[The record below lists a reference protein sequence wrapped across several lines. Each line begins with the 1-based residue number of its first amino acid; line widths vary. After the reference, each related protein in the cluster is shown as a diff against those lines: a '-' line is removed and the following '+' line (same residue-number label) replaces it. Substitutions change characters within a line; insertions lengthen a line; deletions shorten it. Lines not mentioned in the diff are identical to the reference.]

1 MTITATH
8 RHALKVITQLWPNL
22 RGGGYG
28 RELNEAGG
36 SDILSV
42 RIVKNGAG
50 HKHDHHTVMI
60 SVISS
65 SFPEDV
71 ARRDRVEF
79 RGVETCLEVEI
90 AFEWSP
96 QLGKYY
102 HCVIFT
108 KAGTEVLD
116 IPTKAKRLDA
126 RRVACRAVNLLI
138 GRLTERWIAEPQ
150 PEPQPEPKPEPES
163 EVWVEECARCGE
175 VKPAAKFQRG
185 VCSECCKVASPWNS
199 TEPEPKIEH
208 WCPYC
213 GDFIFSNV
221 HRPDFHNS
229 SDDPDELTSD
239 KVRVDG
245 VVFDCLES
253 FEAEQLKGSKLKA
266 YTELCERVVTPLKGQ
281 G

>member
-1 MTITATH
+1 MKRMTKQLAKLLPNNEGNPECMTLTATH

-150 PEPQPEPKPEPES
+150 PEP
-163 EVWVEECARCGE
+163 
-175 VKPAAKFQRG
+175 
-185 VCSECCKVASPWNS
+185 
-199 TEPEPKIEH
+199 
-208 WCPYC
+208 
-213 GDFIFSNV
+213 
-221 HRPDFHNS
+221 
-229 SDDPDELTSD
+229 ELE
-239 KVRVDG
+239 
-245 VVFDCLES
+245 L
-253 FEAEQLKGSKLKA
+253 EQLKGSKLKA
-266 YTELCERVVTPLKGQ
+266 YAELCERVTTPLKAQ

>member
-1 MTITATH
+1 MTKQLAKLTANNESNPGCMTITATH

-42 RIVKNGAG
+42 RIIKDESGQI
-50 HKHDHHTVMI
+50 HEHHTVMI

-108 KAGTEVLD
+108 KASTEVID
-116 IPTKAKRLDA
+116 IPTKAKRVDA

-138 GRLTERWIAEPQ
+138 GRLTDRWIAEPQ
-150 PEPQPEPKPEPES
+150 PEPEL
-163 EVWVEECARCGE
+163 WVEECARCRE

-199 TEPEPKIEH
+199 TEPEP
-208 WCPYC
+208 
-213 GDFIFSNV
+213 
-221 HRPDFHNS
+221 
-229 SDDPDELTSD
+229 EL
-239 KVRVDG
+239 
-245 VVFDCLES
+245 
-253 FEAEQLKGSKLKA
+253 EQLKESKLKA
-266 YTELCERVVTPLKGQ
+266 YAELCERVVTPLKAQ